1 MCDILSRISVFQAFD
16 IFSVVDVLEGVR
28 QKLQVNVRIQNTIIL
43 CNKLEK
49 NVHYL
54 SVNEALQGQQD
65 YMYVPNLINFSKPI
79 YRCIEEEEAMSLSVF
94 FCCNC
99 AFFSCHPSLGHLSP
113 FLPSYMYVTV
123 SRPSC
128 FLELYPNRA

>member
-28 QKLQVNVRIQNTIIL
+28 QKLHVNVRIQNTIIL

-54 SVNEALQGQQD
+54 GVNEALQGQ
-65 YMYVPNLINFSKPI
+65 
-79 YRCIEEEEAMSLSVF
+79 
-94 FCCNC
+94 
-99 AFFSCHPSLGHLSP
+99 
-113 FLPSYMYVTV
+113 
-123 SRPSC
+123 
-128 FLELYPNRA
+128 

>member
-65 YMYVPNLINFSKPI
+65 YMYRYVPNLINFSKPI

-99 AFFSCHPSLGHLSP
+99 AFF
-113 FLPSYMYVTV
+113 
-123 SRPSC
+123 
-128 FLELYPNRA
+128 